1 MANEKNKD
9 QLGDF
14 MSSNIDDLIP
24 EELRLAVEGNQKD
37 VKEKEEKSVLPPEE
51 DDEEEDSD
59 LAEDE
64 GEDILEADEESDDD
78 SDLSLDPESI
88 DKLLAGELD
97 AVTKKSKLKSKSG
110 EEGEDKPTWHEDE
123 DYAELLEKV
132 NYTGVSQKELDK
144 IIQKAAD
151 TKVLEN
157 GAYTTGLQA
166 EVNRLKNTTETMTL
180 ELQRLKEIERL
191 AHFDN
196 SEEVTERYA
205 QPMTSAIENIKEILD
220 LEGIDV
226 SAADIIHAKDRGTL
240 NKLLEDYALDDDS
253 KLKLHNNWKDYRTLQ
268 LQYKTDKEEAKLD
281 LRKHLSTSI
290 PPEIQKK
297 ILRNSLTDFMK
308 SDESVA
314 YIKDAV
320 NKGLV
325 ENPNPEVAGVINLAS
340 TNFQNLVGALASP
353 SEFIHNDKWLGGLAK
368 YMLDASHNKNIA
380 MKYKT
385 LLQEK
390 EANDKNFVKI
400 VKAYRKLAG
409 SAKGITGKPG
419 GIAFANSN
427 GKASKKDEA
436 AILAEFQGLLDG
448 DIKIDSL
455 MDGD

>member
-1 MANEKNKD
+1 MANEKNND

-24 EELRLAVEGNQKD
+24 EELRLAVEGNKKD
-37 VKEKEEKSVLPPEE
+37 SAEKDDKSVLPPE

-64 GEDILEADEESDDD
+64 GEDILEDDEASDDD
-78 SDLSLDPESI
+78 ADLSLDPDSI

-110 EEGEDKPTWHEDE
+110 EDSDDKPTWHEDE
-123 DYAELLEKV
+123 EYAELLEKV

-166 EVNRLKNTTETMTL
+166 EVNKLKNTTETMTL

-240 NKLLEDYALDDDS
+240 NKLLEDYSLDDDS

-268 LQYKTDKEEAKLD
+268 LQYKTDKEEAKQD
-281 LRKHLSTSI
+281 LRKHLSTSV
-290 PPEIQKK
+290 PAEIQKK
-297 ILRNSLTDFMK
+297 ILRNSLTEFMK

-320 NKGLV
+320 NKGLA
-325 ENPNPEVAGVINLAS
+325 ENPNPEVSGVINLAS
-340 TNFQNLVGALASP
+340 TNFQNLIGALASP

-380 MKYKT
+380 LKYKT

-400 VKAYRKLAG
+400 VKAYRKLAS

-427 GKASKKDEA
+427 GKGSKKDEA
-436 AILAEFQGLLDG
+436 SVLAEFQGLLDG

-455 MDGD
+455 MGSD